1 MAGHS
6 KWANI
11 KIKKGKS
18 DAKRGKVFTKLGREI
33 AIAVKQG
40 GANPDANSRLRD
52 AIAKAKAANMP
63 NDNIMRSIKKAAG
76 EGEGDNYEEI
86 TYEGYGPGGVAVI
99 VEAATD
105 NRNRTAGDVRHYFD
119 KFGGNLGQSG
129 SVSFMFNKKGIILI
143 ENDGKIS
150 EDDLMMDALDAGAED
165 VSTEEDYFE
174 VLTEPGEFSKV
185 REALESKGYEF
196 AEASVSML
204 PTTMTKL
211 TDAKQIEQMEK
222 LIDNLEDMDD
232 VQNVYHN
239 WEQEEQEE

>member
-18 DAKRGKVFTKLGREI
+18 DAQRGKAFTKLGREL

-40 GANPDANSRLRD
+40 GPNPDANARLRD

-63 NDNIMRSIKKAAG
+63 NDNIARSIKKAAG
-76 EGEGDNYEEI
+76 EGDGDNYDEI

-119 KFGGNLGQSG
+119 KFGGNLGQTG
-129 SVSFMFNKKGIILI
+129 SVTFMFNKKGIILI
-143 ENDGKIS
+143 ENDGKIT
-150 EDDLMMDALDAGAED
+150 EDDLMMDVLEAGAED
-165 VSTEEDYFE
+165 LSTEDDYFE
-174 VLTEPGEFSKV
+174 IITEPAEFSTV
-185 REALESKGYEF
+185 REALEKKGYEF

-211 TDAKQIEQMEK
+211 TDAKQIEQMER
-222 LIDNLEDMDD
+222 LVDSLEDMDD

-239 WEQEEQEE
+239 WEQEE